1 MESPKLCLAIEDCR
15 RSGGGFHVNHF
26 RKFFAIVALAGSIAP
41 TFSATAQ
48 DITAIRKLELYAE
61 NTDAD
66 PANDSVKVYVIFGDA
81 NASDIRPP
89 DGAVFPFK
97 CNIFEY
103 VNDQQGRLI
112 GSATGTLKSERGFL
126 SFLVRLPSVKSKM
139 RIFAQVQATLPS
151 GKSVEGKRTDTF
163 DPHRH

>member
-1 MESPKLCLAIEDCR
+1 MHRYRNIFTTIAFAGALVSTSAAI
-15 RSGGGFHVNHF
+15 
-26 RKFFAIVALAGSIAP
+26 
-41 TFSATAQ
+41 AQ

-66 PANDSVKVYVIFGDA
+66 PANDAVKIFVIFGDSNA
-81 NASDIRPP
+81 NNVRPP

-97 CNIFEY
+97 CTIFEY

-112 GSATGTLKSERGFL
+112 GTASGLLKSERGFL
-126 SFLVRLPSVKSKM
+126 SFLVRLPSVKAKT
-139 RIFAQVQATLPS
+139 RILAQVQATMPS
-151 GKSVEGKRTDTF
+151 GKIIEGKSSDTF